1 MNKESNNDVD
11 DIIWK
16 MEQLDVHIYLLIQ
29 EELRYRIPELKRQYE
44 IDDEDNKMI
53 VIDAL
58 KSVFQRL
65 LDDVYYNEYY

>member
-29 EELRYRIPELKRQYE
+29 EELRYRIPELKRQYG

-53 VIDAL
+53 ILDVL

>member
-1 MNKESNNDVD
+1 MKDKTNEDIN

-16 MEQLDVHIYLLIQ
+16 IEQFDYDIYLLIQ
-29 EELRYRIPELKRQYE
+29 EQLRYRIPELKCQYE
-44 IDDEDNKMI
+44 IDNEDNKTII
-53 VIDAL
+53 VEAL